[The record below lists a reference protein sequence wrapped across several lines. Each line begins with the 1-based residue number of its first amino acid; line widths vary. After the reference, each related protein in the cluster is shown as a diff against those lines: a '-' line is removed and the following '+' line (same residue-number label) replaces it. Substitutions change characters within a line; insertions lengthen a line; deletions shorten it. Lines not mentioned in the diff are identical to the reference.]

1 MTISEAVQD
10 IEVGAGILKLEDVG
24 GGGDETEYKATE
36 EGGVLAYTRSVEFL
50 EIAEAIG
57 AVGQYIV
64 GEECRFSLNSLET
77 NAAKIK
83 ELMGHGTIDTTAAT
97 AEIKGSDMLEFGG
110 DFTLT
115 EKQLTYTV
123 KRRHNNNL
131 SIIIVLFKVVPVTN
145 IEPRWQKAGPAG
157 YAAQWRAVNDMDKDA
172 GKRLGTIT
180 IETDET
186 T

>member
-36 EGGVLAYTRSVEFL
+36 EGGVLAYTRNVEFIQ
-50 EIAEAIG
+50 IAEAIG
-57 AVGQYIV
+57 AVGHYLV

-83 ELMGHGTIDTTAAT
+83 ELMGHGTVTTTAAG
-97 AEIKGSDMLEFGG
+97 AGEVGQDELEFGG

-123 KRRHNNNL
+123 KRRSNNNL
-131 SIIIVLFKVVPVTN
+131 NIIIVLFKVVPVTN
-145 IEPRWQKAGPAG
+145 IESQWQKAGPAG
-157 YAAQWRAVNDMDKDA
+157 YAAQWRAVNDMSRDA
-172 GKRLGTIT
+172 GKRLGTMT
-180 IETDET
+180 VETAEAE
-186 T
+186 